1 MKKDIANRNDL
12 SLLVCTFYG
21 KIQNNHEIGRFF
33 NETIHD
39 WEDHMEKLTDF
50 WENNLFGARKYTGN
64 PVKVH
69 VEVDQK
75 FNHAI
80 NQNVFGLWINLWFA
94 TLEELFEGENV
105 EILKRRARKMG
116 TVLLVHIFENRK

>member
-1 MKKDIANRNDL
+1 
-12 SLLVCTFYG
+12 
-21 KIQNNHEIGRFF
+21 
-33 NETIHD
+33 
-39 WEDHMEKLTDF
+39 MEKLTDF
-50 WENNLFGARKYTGN
+50 WENNLFAVRKYTGN

-80 NQNVFGLWINLWFA
+80 NPNIFGLWLNLWFA

-105 EILKRRARKMG
+105 EILKCRARKMG
-116 TVLLVHIFENRK
+116 TVLLVHIYENKK